1 MFGIGGF
8 ELFLIIIFAFL
19 IFGPDKLPEI
29 ANMAGKAI
37 AKFRSAKDEMTGTL
51 SAKSFLS
58 DDPDQPIKNPI
69 EVLEQAAAAV
79 EAKRNG
85 SSNAAGSGSS
95 SGARAGAASASGAA
109 SAQSKKPGSAI
120 ENYRSFA
127 ERKAAYE
134 KVNAAKAKAAQSASD
149 PDGLPADSQ
158 AASGTEDVGDK
169 DAGSVASTAST
180 AGTASVSAA
189 TDLAATTASAASTS
203 DTLSAPS
210 ATGAISSEEVE

>member
-8 ELFLIIIFAFL
+8 ELFLIIVFAFL

-37 AKFRSAKDEMTGTL
+37 AKFRNAKDEMTGTL

-69 EVLEQAAAAV
+69 EVLEQAAAVV
-79 EAKRNG
+79 ESKRNG
-85 SSNAAGSGSS
+85 SGNAAGSGSAGS
-95 SGARAGAASASGAA
+95 GGASGAGAGAAGASGGLRVSGSGGGASSADAA
-109 SAQSKKPGSAI
+109 SSQTKRPGAAI

-134 KVNAAKAKAAQSASD
+134 KARAEKASQAEGAPQAEV
-149 PDGLPADSQ
+149 DSQ
-158 AASGTEDVGDK
+158 AERVPQDVKASQGE
-169 DAGSVASTAST
+169 TASQK
-180 AGTASVSAA
+180 
-189 TDLAATTASAASTS
+189 
-203 DTLSAPS
+203 
-210 ATGAISSEEVE
+210 EVD